1 MNLVF
6 YSYKDLEQLTVSFAL
21 NNQKILDKSSFWE
34 LTRFIKIV
42 TVSEINEILLSQQDD
57 LGFDFDDAKESN
69 KDLEVFYDISE
80 LEFNDKILKEFSDLV
95 KNIGVE
101 KEINLINKVKKSV
114 DAATKK
120 LFQKYEVIL
129 KDYGS
134 WDPSQNLRII
144 DLYESLFDN
153 KFDKLA
159 KNKLSSIS
167 GFWEL
172 INAIYI
178 FEVTNSIKV
187 ALGSITRS
195 ENVELFKLSFNKNS
209 LKSDLRNFY
218 KYTADEEIQLALSII
233 FTKALK
239 QNDYLF
245 TKKVNTLV
253 IETDKLIKTYP
264 NSMFWYHLLLFRLS
278 LI

>member
-34 LTRFIKIV
+34 ITRFIKIV
-42 TVSEINEILLSQQDD
+42 TVSEINEILLPQQDD
-57 LGFDFDDAKESN
+57 LGFDFDDSKESN

-80 LEFNDKILKEFSDLV
+80 LEFNDKILKEFNDLV

-114 DAATKK
+114 DAVTKK
-120 LFQKYEVIL
+120 LFQKYEVTL

-134 WDPSQNLRII
+134 WDASQNLRII
-144 DLYESLFDN
+144 NLYESLFDN

-159 KNKLSSIS
+159 KNKLLSVSS
-167 GFWEL
+167 FWEL

-178 FEVTNSIKV
+178 FEVTNNIKV

-218 KYTADEEIQLALSII
+218 KYTTDEEIQLALSII

-245 TKKVNTLV
+245 TKKVSTLV